1 MSSGKL
7 SKKEHLAILEH
18 TIVNHSFIIDALI
31 YMLVENGVCS
41 LDDIK
46 RKMQQ
51 QANNIEN
58 EIKENT
64 TKTEDETPVM
74 VNYFGPIGE
83 A

>member
-1 MSSGKL
+1 MSSKKL
-7 SKKEHLAILEH
+7 SKKEHLASLEQ

-31 YMLVENGVCS
+31 HMLVENGVCS

-46 RKMQQ
+46 TKMQQ

-58 EIKENT
+58 ELKQNT
-64 TKTEDETPVM
+64 TKSEDETPVM
-74 VNYFGPIGE
+74 VNYFGPVGD